1 VPEGAE
7 ILLDNQLVGM
17 TPSRLTV
24 APGPHKVVFR
34 KRDYR
39 DYEREFVVLKDSE
52 LSIAA
57 EMEVK

>member
-1 VPEGAE
+1 
-7 ILLDNQLVGM
+7 
-17 TPSRLTV
+17 
-24 APGPHKVVFR
+24 VVFR